1 MTARRARTGRTAR
14 RAGTGRTARRAG
26 TGRIA
31 RRAGTGRIARR
42 FALNGAGLLVA
53 LFAVF
58 PVYWMVATSLKSNQ
72 DIFAATPQP
81 VPAHPTLAHY
91 REILTGN
98 LIPGVTFLDFFVNSA
113 IVAGATVLLS
123 GLVALLAAT
132 AVARF
137 RFRLRT
143 TFLML
148 LLVVQMI
155 PLEALVIPLFLMIQR
170 LGLYNPLPSLILT
183 YLGFSLPFAIWM
195 LRGFVAAVPRELEEA
210 AAIDGASRL
219 QTYRKILLPLVAP
232 GLVATSIFSFI
243 TAWNELIFA
252 LTFINDQQRYT
263 LPVAMTFFFGRDDT
277 AWGSVMAASTLFT
290 LPVIVFFVLVQRRMA
305 AGLVAGAVKG

>member
-1 MTARRARTGRTAR
+1 MKKV
-14 RAGTGRTARRAG
+14 
-26 TGRIA
+26 
-31 RRAGTGRIARR
+31 
-42 FALNGAGLLVA
+42 ALNGAGLLVA
-53 LFAVF
+53 LFAAF
-58 PVYWMVATSLKSNQ
+58 PVYWMVATSLKPNRE
-72 DIFAATPQP
+72 IFSATPRP
-81 VPAHPTLAHY
+81 VPAHPTLEHY

-98 LIPGVTFLDFFVNSA
+98 LIPGVGFADFFGNSVL
-113 IVAGATVLLS
+113 VAVSTVVLS

-132 AVARF
+132 AVGRF

-143 TFLML
+143 TFLIM

-170 LGLYNPLPSLILT
+170 LGLYNTLPSLVLT
-183 YLGFSLPFAIWM
+183 YLGFSLPFAVWM
-195 LRGFVAAVPRELEEA
+195 LRGFVAAVPKELEEA
-210 AAIDGASRL
+210 AAIDGASRS
-219 QTYRKILLPLVAP
+219 QIFRKVLFPLVAP

-252 LTFINDQQRYT
+252 LTFVNDQSRYT

-290 LPVIVFFVLVQRRMA
+290 LPVIVFFLLVQRRMVT
-305 AGLVAGAVKG
+305 GLVAGAVKG

>member
-1 MTARRARTGRTAR
+1 MKKL
-14 RAGTGRTARRAG
+14 
-26 TGRIA
+26 
-31 RRAGTGRIARR
+31 
-42 FALNGAGLLVA
+42 ALNGAGLLVA
-53 LFAVF
+53 LFAAF
-58 PVYWMVATSLKSNQ
+58 PVYWMIATSLKPNRE
-72 DIFAATPQP
+72 IFSATPRP
-81 VPAHPTLAHY
+81 VPAKPTLEHY

-98 LIPGVTFLDFFVNSA
+98 LIPGVTFLDFFLNSVL
-113 IVAGATVLLS
+113 VAVATVLLS

-137 RFRLRT
+137 RFTLRT
-143 TFLML
+143 SFLIL

-170 LGLYNPLPSLILT
+170 LGLYNTLPSLILT
-183 YLGFSLPFAIWM
+183 YLGFSLPFAVWM
-195 LRGFVAAVPRELEEA
+195 LRGFVAAVPKELEEA
-210 AAIDGASRL
+210 AAIDGASRA
-219 QTYRKILLPLVAP
+219 QTFRKVLLPLVAP

-252 LTFINDQQRYT
+252 LTFINDQQKYT

-290 LPVIVFFVLVQRRMA
+290 LPVIVFFLLVQRRMVS
-305 AGLVAGAVKG
+305 GLVAGAVKG

>member
-1 MTARRARTGRTAR
+1 MK
-14 RAGTGRTARRAG
+14 
-26 TGRIA
+26 
-31 RRAGTGRIARR
+31 R
-42 FALNGAGLLVA
+42 FALNGAGVLVA

-58 PVYWMVATSLKSNQ
+58 PVYWMIATSLKSNQ

-81 VPAHPTLAHY
+81 VPTHPTLAHY
-91 REILTGN
+91 REVLTGD
-98 LIPGVTFLDFFVNSA
+98 LIPGVTFLDFFLNSA
-113 IVAGATVLLS
+113 LVAVATVLLS

-155 PLEALVIPLFLMIQR
+155 PLEALVIPLFQMIQR
-170 LGLYNPLPSLILT
+170 LGLYNTLPSLILT

-210 AAIDGASRL
+210 AAIDGASRA
-219 QTYRKILLPLVAP
+219 QTFRKVLLPLVAP

-277 AWGSVMAASTLFT
+277 AWGSVTAASTLFT

>member
-1 MTARRARTGRTAR
+1 MKK
-14 RAGTGRTARRAG
+14 
-26 TGRIA
+26 I
-31 RRAGTGRIARR
+31 
-42 FALNGAGLLVA
+42 ALNGAGLLVA
-53 LFAVF
+53 LFAAF
-58 PVYWMVATSLKSNQ
+58 PVYWMISTSLKPSNE
-72 DIFAATPQP
+72 IFSATPQP
-81 VPAHPTLAHY
+81 VPTHPTLAHY

-98 LIPGVTFLDFFVNSA
+98 LIPGVSFLDFFVNSA
-113 IVAGATVLLS
+113 LVAVSTVVLS

-143 TFLML
+143 SFLIM

-170 LGLYNPLPSLILT
+170 LGLYNTLPSLILT
-183 YLGFSLPFAIWM
+183 YLGFSLPFAVWM
-195 LRGFVAAVPRELEEA
+195 LRGFVAAVPKELEEA
-210 AAIDGASRL
+210 AAIDGASRA
-219 QTYRKILLPLVAP
+219 QTFRRVLFPLVAP

-252 LTFINDQQRYT
+252 LTFINDQGSYT

-277 AWGSVMAASTLFT
+277 NWGPVMAASTLFT
-290 LPVIVFFVLVQRRMA
+290 LPVIIFFLLVQRRMVS
-305 AGLVAGAVKG
+305 GLVAGAVKG